1 MTTRTI
7 LLAAALAAACTTQ
20 NNTALV
26 ITKVVPPTA
35 ATSTTGPTTCS
46 FSTAADE
53 WTFLTV
59 NLAENIGNVAAVVEN
74 HIQNTANANPTL
86 GGDAST
92 FLPHQA
98 VVAYEFPGNTNGAP
112 PAGVTVKSPT
122 VIPVSGLTVPGGGSA
137 TVGVPMFL
145 PGVVTGA
152 VPDGTFVR
160 VTFHVEGK
168 LLDGSTTRS
177 SEREYLFRV
186 CTTAGCAGNV
196 CL

>member
-1 MTTRTI
+1 MRTRII

-26 ITKVVPPTA
+26 ITKVVPPA
-35 ATSTTGPTTCS
+35 ATVVGTSTVCA
-46 FSTAADE
+46 FSASSDE
-53 WTFLTV
+53 FTFLGI

-74 HIQNTANANPTL
+74 KMPDTSTANPDLAL
-86 GGDAST
+86 DAST

-98 VVAYEFPGNTNGAP
+98 VVAYEFPGNPNGAP
-112 PAGVTVKSPT
+112 PAGVTVKSPSI
-122 VIPVSGLTVPGGGSA
+122 IPVSGLEVAGGASA
-137 TVGVPMFL
+137 TVGIPMFL
-145 PGVVTGA
+145 TGVVTGA
-152 VPDGTFVR
+152 VPDKTFIR

-168 LLDGSTTRS
+168 LLGGGTAHT

-186 CTTAGCAGNV
+186 CTTAGCANNP